1 MIEVWSNT
9 EFGHVFSVVKLDK
22 PGPKGRM
29 FRLFDNGQPALG
41 GQWHYTVA
49 NAIARAEYVL
59 QGSYSRRIA
68 YLEQRVQVL
77 EAQIGEATTAEIK
90 HLKAASP
97 LHLLA
102 ADWSDCPTTPEEI
115 AAARTAQEFV
125 L

>member
-9 EFGHVFSVVKLDK
+9 EFGHVFSVVKLDE

-77 EAQIGEATTAEIK
+77 EAQIEGRRVKLRWGTAGGY
-90 HLKAASP
+90 HGP
-97 LHLLA
+97 LFA
-102 ADWSDCPTTPEEI
+102 GVPEED
-115 AAARTAQEFV
+115 E
-125 L
+125 